1 MAEATTPSPPIVM
14 VSSTVHGQTE
24 LLDQV
29 YGILTGFGYT
39 VWMSHAGTIPVN
51 PSRSNFENC
60 LHAVRSCTIFLGIIT
75 GRYGS
80 GRQSNQLSITH
91 REVLEAIKHDKPRW
105 FLVHRD
111 IEVARQLLRQYRY
124 TKHRP
129 PRPRL
134 SFHLEPTPVLDDIR
148 VLHMYES
155 AMRYDLPREERR
167 GNWVQPYIH
176 HGDALRFITAQFGD
190 RSGIGD
196 FLTHTAMKGDRS

>member
-1 MAEATTPSPPIVM
+1 MAEVTTPSRPIVM

-39 VWMSHAGTIPVN
+39 VWMSHAGTVPVN
-51 PSRSNFENC
+51 PSHSNFENC
-60 LHAVRSCTIFLGIIT
+60 LRAVRRCSLFLGIIT

-80 GRQSNQLSITH
+80 GRQRNQLSITH
-91 REVLEAIKHDKPRW
+91 RELLEAIEREKPRW
-105 FLVHRD
+105 VLVHRD

-129 PRPRL
+129 PRLRR
-134 SFHLEPTPVLDDIR
+134 SVRFEPTPVLDDIR
-148 VLHMYES
+148 VLDMYES
-155 AMRYDLPREERR
+155 AMRYDLPLDERR

-176 HGDALRFITAQFGD
+176 DGEALRFIATQFGD
-190 RSGIGD
+190 RSGISD
-196 FLTHTAMKGDRS
+196 LLARPAVKGGRS